1 MVHGYN
7 LTGIAANAMVIF
19 ATCLAASA
27 QTPRTVWIG
36 EKVNLLGT
44 PSRDGN
50 WLSFVD
56 QGTGNL
62 AVRNLSTG
70 LVKFLTANPSNS
82 KEFAYFSTISPDGQ
96 QVAYAW
102 FNTQGFYDLRV
113 TPFGGKSKIL
123 FQNEESGFVQ
133 PCAWTPDGKHIL
145 TLFFRKDNISQI
157 ALVPVSGGPPR
168 ILKSLNWVYPKKMDI
183 SPNGKFIVYDT
194 FTKNGGPDRALFV
207 LASDGSTET
216 RLTESAGSQLF
227 PLWSPDGKF
236 VYYASET
243 WSGMAIQRIRFPSGK
258 PESVAANLGRFLP
271 LGITVAGE
279 MLFGSRSGGIDI
291 LAGSTTQLNK
301 AQLVSKSFPGLNSH
315 PAFSSDGEQLAYL
328 SRRGT
333 ENFGQESRVIIVR
346 DSTGNEK
353 EVPSRM
359 AHLEAVRWSPDGSSL
374 LVSGSDRNGRAG
386 LFRIKS
392 DSNENQNPVPVA
404 IDEAGSFRGMPGVW
418 TDSAVVYIK
427 NGQELRRRPFN
438 KEPDQLLYNAPTAGI
453 LYGVSVSKDGSVI
466 AVGYANGF
474 VGIRRNG
481 QMSLRKTP
489 LNRVTEVV
497 LTNTAVFV
505 SNGSETW
512 KLPLDIGEPQKI
524 GLISGIDVTPDEAK
538 LAFTIGSFETSV
550 LALKLNLTPPH

>member
-1 MVHGYN
+1 
-7 LTGIAANAMVIF
+7 MVIL
-19 ATCLAASA
+19 ATCLAVIA
-27 QTPRTVWIG
+27 QTPRTVWVG

-56 QGTGNL
+56 HNTGNL
-62 AVRNLSTG
+62 AVRNLATG

-82 KEFAYFSTISPDGQ
+82 KEFAYFSTISPDAQ

-102 FNTQGFYDLRV
+102 FNAQGFYDLRV
-113 TPFGGKSKIL
+113 TPLVGKSRIL

-157 ALVPVSGGPPR
+157 ALVPISGGPPR

-183 SPNGKFIVYDT
+183 SPDGKFIVYDT
-194 FTKNGGPDRALFV
+194 FTKDGGPDRALFV
-207 LASDGSTET
+207 LATDGSSEA
-216 RLTESAGSQLF
+216 RLTEAPGSQLF
-227 PLWSPDGKF
+227 PMWSPDGKF
-236 VYYASET
+236 VYYASDT
-243 WSGMAIQRIRFPSGK
+243 LAGMAIHRIRFPGGK
-258 PESVAANLGRFLP
+258 PEPVAANLGRFLP
-271 LGITVAGE
+271 LGITAAGDL
-279 MLFGSRSGGIDI
+279 LFGSRSGGIDI
-291 LAGSTTQLNK
+291 LAGPVSQFNK

-315 PAFSSDGEQLAYL
+315 PAFSPDGERLAYL

-346 DSTGNEK
+346 DSDGSEK

-386 LFRIKS
+386 LFRINS
-392 DSNENQNPVPVA
+392 VSSENQNPAPIA
-404 IDEAGSFRGMPGVW
+404 IDENGSFRGMPGAW
-418 TDSAVVYIK
+418 INGAVVYIK
-427 NGQELRRRPFN
+427 NGQELRRHSLS
-438 KEPDQLLYNAPTAGI
+438 KEPDELLYNAPAAGI
-453 LYGVSVSKDGSVI
+453 LHGVAASKDGSII

-474 VGIRRNG
+474 VGLRRNG
-481 QMSLRKTP
+481 QMALRKTP

-497 LTNTAVFV
+497 LTSTAVFV

-524 GLISGIDVTPDEAK
+524 GLISGIDVTSDEAK
-538 LAFTIGSFETSV
+538 LAFTIGSFETAV
-550 LALKLNLTPPH
+550 RALNLNLTPPH